1 MQTKP
6 MQLLLE
12 VGLELEL
19 SSEQADNK
27 NAPAKITARN
37 LDLKNTGFIPIATP

>member
-6 MQLLLE
+6 TQLLLE
-12 VGLELEL
+12 VELEL
-19 SSEQADNK
+19 SPEQADNK
-27 NAPAKITARN
+27 NTPAKIMARN